1 MHENTILKMGALE
14 REYAYE
20 IGSLKN
26 ELEEEQT
33 TKESLEE
40 TFSIELSRIKE
51 NQDRDLEVTNDLKQ
65 KKR

>member
-14 REYAYE
+14 REYADK
-20 IGSLKN
+20 IVFLKD

-40 TFSIELSRIKE
+40 TFSL
-51 NQDRDLEVTNDLKQ
+51 
-65 KKR
+65 